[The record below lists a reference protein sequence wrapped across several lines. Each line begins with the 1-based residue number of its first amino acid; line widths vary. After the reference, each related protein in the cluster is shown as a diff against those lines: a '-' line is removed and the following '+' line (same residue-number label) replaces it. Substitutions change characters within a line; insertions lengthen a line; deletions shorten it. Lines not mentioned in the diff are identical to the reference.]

1 MTTRC
6 IATRVGALA
15 LVLAVGSGT
24 DSMAQKDNQ
33 TALLVSLSDA
43 RLSHKTLSFTWHLKN
58 RSSEPLYVYST
69 FLSGPPAATAAQ
81 PQPGVI
87 CERTSLRTAETAG
100 VNAYPPAK
108 FLRIEAGETVDGRF
122 VDRQADPAVF
132 RGITTVE
139 MEVAFGREVEELK
152 RQIALT
158 SGNGNHPANPIVSW
172 QTEALGKS
180 LLTR

>member
-1 MTTRC
+1 MTTRRT
-6 IATRVGALA
+6 ATWVGALA
-15 LVLAVGSGT
+15 LVLAVSPGT

-33 TALLVSLSDA
+33 TALSVSLSDA

-69 FLSGPPAATAAQ
+69 FLNGPPAATAV
-81 PQPGVI
+81 QPGVI

-108 FLRIEAGETVDGRF
+108 FLRIEAGETLDGRF
-122 VDRQADPAVF
+122 VDRQADAAVF

-152 RQIALT
+152 RQIVLS

-180 LLTR
+180 PLTR